1 MVMKYAQIVN
11 QETGQCN
18 VGTGTNVEFYKSI
31 GYEELDVQQ
40 SDIDSTWYLTE
51 KCPMKTDE
59 QKAEEEKKR
68 VAMLHMTPRDFLLA
82 ITQMGVDYSK
92 IKELMAVNPQVEIEL
107 QFCNYVYR
115 GNPLLDQLCGQFNIT
130 TEQLDALFEE
140 KGIKG

>member
-1 MVMKYAQIVN
+1 MKKLAKIIDEQ
-11 QETGQCN
+11 TGLCDIALGDNTKFFSSQGF
-18 VGTGTNVEFYKSI
+18 V
-31 GYEELDVQQ
+31 ELDVQK
-40 SDIDSTWYLTE
+40 SDINGNWYLTN

-59 QKAEEEKKR
+59 QKIEEEKKR

-92 IKELMAVNPQVEIEL
+92 IKELMASNPQVEIEL

-140 KGIKG
+140 KSAKG